1 MKALIT
7 GISGFAGSHLAEFL
21 LNEQVEVFGLIRR
34 RSPLHHL
41 NSIQDSINLV
51 EGDLQDSTSLRT
63 ILREAKP
70 DWIFHLAAQSF
81 VPTSW
86 RAPADTINTNITGQV
101 NLFEAVRDLSLS
113 PTIQIACSSEEYGL
127 VHPNETPIK
136 EDNPLR
142 PLSPYAVSKVAQDFL
157 GYQYYQSYGMKIIRT
172 RAFNHTGPRRGEEF
186 VASAFARQIVN
197 IERGAPAVIKV
208 GNLDAE
214 RDFTDVRDVVSA
226 YKVAVEKGKPGEVYN
241 ICTGTAISI
250 STLLEKLIDLSS
262 IKPEV
267 IKDPDLDRPS
277 DVPLLLGDCSKFKNQ
292 TSWEPKISLDQTLED
307 LLNWWRNQ

>member
-1 MKALIT
+1 MRALIT

-21 LNEQVEVFGLIRR
+21 LDEDVEVFGLIRR

-41 NSIQDSINLV
+41 ESVKESVNLL

-63 ILREAKP
+63 ILREANP

-101 NLFEAVRDLSLS
+101 NLFESVRDLDLD
-113 PTIQIACSSEEYGL
+113 PVIQIACSSEEYGL
-127 VHPNETPIK
+127 VHPEETPIK
-136 EDNPLR
+136 ESNPLR

-157 GYQYYQSYGMKIIRT
+157 GYQYHQSYGMKVIRT

-186 VASAFARQIVN
+186 VASAFAKQIVD
-197 IERGAPAVIKV
+197 IERGGNPVIKV

-214 RDFTDVRDVVSA
+214 RDFTDVRDVVA
-226 YKVAVEKGKPGEVYN
+226 GYKLAVEKGKPGEVYN

-250 STLLEKLIDLSS
+250 SVLLEKLIALSS
-262 IKPEV
+262 INPKV

-277 DVPLLLGDCSKFKNQ
+277 DVPLLLGDCSHFKARTKWQ
-292 TSWEPKISLDQTLED
+292 PKISLDQTLED
-307 LLNWWRNQ
+307 LLHWWRSK